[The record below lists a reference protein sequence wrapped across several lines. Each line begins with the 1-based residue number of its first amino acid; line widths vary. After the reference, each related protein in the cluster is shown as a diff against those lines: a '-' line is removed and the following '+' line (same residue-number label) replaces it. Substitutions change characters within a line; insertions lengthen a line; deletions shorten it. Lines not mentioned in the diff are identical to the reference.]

1 MIFVGGAAVMAFG
14 FYHVI
19 KGNRR
24 RCELMTEKMNARIG
38 ILPLL
43 QAEHDRK
50 CLRALKENEE
60 LEAQIMKDVPGWKVG
75 ESVYHTDKWVT
86 PIAVQVNKL

>member
-1 MIFVGGAAVMAFG
+1 MRTKRQLERWEFCRCSYIFKYYIFVT
-14 FYHVI
+14 
-19 KGNRR
+19 R
-24 RCELMTEKMNARIG
+24 
-38 ILPLL
+38 
-43 QAEHDRK
+43 

>member
-1 MIFVGGAAVMAFG
+1 MNQKDCEFCRCSYNVFKYKIFV
-14 FYHVI
+14 I
-19 KGNRR
+19 R
-24 RCELMTEKMNARIG
+24 
-38 ILPLL
+38 
-43 QAEHDRK
+43 

-75 ESVYHTDKWVT
+75 ESVYHTDKWVS